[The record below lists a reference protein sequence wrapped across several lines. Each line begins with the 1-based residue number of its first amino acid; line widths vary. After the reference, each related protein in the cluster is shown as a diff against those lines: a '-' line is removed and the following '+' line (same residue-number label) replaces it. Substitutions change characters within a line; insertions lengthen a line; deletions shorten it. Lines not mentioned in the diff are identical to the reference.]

1 MAKEFFATS
10 LDYLAKDQF
19 AERLFLEIGTFGRS
33 LVYGLIKEDIAH
45 LVETRARNET
55 VLQIRFKYRL
65 I

>member
-10 LDYLAKDQF
+10 IDYLAKDQF

-45 LVETRARNET
+45 LVERHGLATKLFCRSD
-55 VLQIRFKYRL
+55 
-65 I
+65 